1 MIAHMSG
8 ATPPR
13 NFFFPLAAFCS
24 ALFIVTIFALVAS
37 VFGDPRAPL
46 ARLFDRYAGC
56 LFAGEVAAV
65 LITGFLALFVDRRE
79 TKRTRND
86 SLKAPDEQEPPG

>member
-1 MIAHMSG
+1 MIEFMSD
-8 ATPPR
+8 APPPR

-24 ALFIVTIFALVAS
+24 ALFIITIFALVAS

-46 ARLFDRYAGC
+46 ARLFDRYAGR

-65 LITGFLALFVDRRE
+65 LVTGFLALFLDRRE
-79 TKRTRND
+79 TKRSQND